1 MTMTWRESVLR
12 KLNQPVAGMPKH
24 GGLYAGFVEAIE
36 SGALKPGQKLPTETA
51 LAEQLPV
58 SIGTIQRALGTLV
71 SEGLVVRRRGAGSFV
86 AHPQH
91 LLEHPLHCR
100 FVGPHGFLPVYS
112 QLIGRKLM
120 KAQGPWSAPL
130 NQNGQSV
137 LRIDRKIS
145 INREFNVLSRIYV
158 DLLRFPLLMTCPPAE
173 LVSAN
178 IKLLLAK
185 HYRVAISH
193 IEQSM
198 TMAPFSAALQRV
210 MEVQPDAVGAK
221 MELLAVE
228 TSGMAV
234 MYQELYVPTNPYR
247 LVVSDKFSATEDAST
262 SKSTTSKAKSVHQ
275 FSRL

>member
-1 MTMTWRESVLR
+1 MTMTWRKSVLR
-12 KLNQPVAGMPKH
+12 KLNQPNTGKPKH

-51 LAEQLPV
+51 LAELLPV
-58 SIGTIQRALGTLV
+58 SIGTIQRALGSLV

-86 AHPQH
+86 ADPQH
-91 LLEHPLHCR
+91 LLEQPLHCR
-100 FVGPHGFLPVYS
+100 FVGPNGFLPVYS
-112 QLIGRKLM
+112 QLIGRKLIR
-120 KAQGPWSAPL
+120 AQGHWSAPL

-145 INREFNVLSRIYV
+145 INREFHVLSRIYV

-173 LVSAN
+173 LASAN
-178 IKLLLAK
+178 IKLLLIK
-185 HYRVAISH
+185 HYRIAISH

-198 TMAPFSAALQRV
+198 KIEPFSATLQRV
-210 MEVQPDAVGAK
+210 MELEPDAVGANL
-221 MELLAVE
+221 ELLAVE
-228 TSGMAV
+228 AGGKAV

-247 LVVSDKFSATEDAST
+247 LVVSDKFNAAEDAST
-262 SKSTTSKAKSVHQ
+262 PSEAGSIHQ